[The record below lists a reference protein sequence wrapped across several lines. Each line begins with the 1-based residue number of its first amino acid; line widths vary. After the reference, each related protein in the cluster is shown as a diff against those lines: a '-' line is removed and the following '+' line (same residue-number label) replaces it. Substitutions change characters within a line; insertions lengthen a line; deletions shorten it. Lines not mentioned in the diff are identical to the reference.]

1 MVTDIT
7 RFPAVDG
14 PGSVSRAP
22 QLPPGFGDIFSSR
35 IVEAN
40 GVRQHVVVGGDGPA
54 LLLVHGWPES
64 WYAWRFVMQAL
75 ASDFSVVAVDQR
87 GMGLSDKPEDG
98 YDAGTLAN
106 DLAGLMTELGH
117 ERFAVAG
124 HDTGM
129 VISYA
134 LAADHPERVGRL
146 IAAEIPGAPGVVPA
160 PPLFV
165 PQPLNNKLWHIPFNR
180 AGKIAEQLIQGHEDV
195 YFGYEFAIQGG
206 PPLPQEVIDYYIGNF
221 ADPESLAGGL
231 GFYRAWDATMAQNQE
246 RATRIL
252 PIPVLAI
259 GGAESYGEHVADGM
273 RPAASDVQGV
283 VIAGAGHWVAEQA
296 PEELLA
302 ALGTFLAS
310 YREAEPVG
318 APA

>member
-1 MVTDIT
+1 MATDTT
-7 RFPAVDG
+7 RFPVADG
-14 PGSVSRAP
+14 AGSVSQAP
-22 QLPPGFGDIFSSR
+22 QLPQGFTETFSGLFIETGGLR
-35 IVEAN
+35 HHA
-40 GVRQHVVVGGDGPA
+40 VVGGDGPP

-64 WYAWRFVMQAL
+64 WYAWRFLMPAL
-75 ASDFSVVAVDQR
+75 AKDFSVVAVDQR
-87 GMGLSDKPEDG
+87 GMGLSDKPQDG
-98 YDAGTLAN
+98 YDAGTLAI
-106 DLAGLMTELGH
+106 DLAGVMTELGH

-134 LAADHPERVGRL
+134 LAADHPERVERL

-206 PPLPQEVIDYYIGNF
+206 PALPQAVIDYYISNF
-221 ADPESLAGGL
+221 SDPESLAGGL
-231 GFYRAWDATMAQNQE
+231 GFYRDWDATMAQNQE
-246 RATRIL
+246 RATRTL
-252 PIPVLAI
+252 SIPVLAV
-259 GGAESYGEHVADGM
+259 GGAESYGDHVADGM
-273 RPAASDVQGV
+273 RPAASDVTGV
-283 VIAGAGHWVAEQA
+283 VIEGAGHWVAEQA

-302 ALGTFLAS
+302 VLGTFLAS
-310 YREAEPVG
+310 YREAQPVG

>member
-1 MVTDIT
+1 MATDTT

-14 PGSVSRAP
+14 PRSASGAS
-22 QLPPGFGDIFSSR
+22 QLPPGFGDTFTSSL
-35 IVEAN
+35 VEAN
-40 GVRQHVVVGGDGPA
+40 GLRQHVVTGGDGPA

-64 WYAWRFVMQAL
+64 WYAWRLVMPAL
-75 ASDFSVVAVDQR
+75 ANDFSVVAVDQR

-106 DLAGLMTELGH
+106 DLAALMTELGH
-117 ERFAVAG
+117 QRFAVAG

-134 LAADHPERVGRL
+134 LAADHPERVQRL
-146 IAAEIPGAPGVVPA
+146 IAAEIPGAPGAVPA

-165 PQPLNNKLWHIPFNR
+165 PGPLNNKLWHIPFNR

-206 PPLPQEVIDYYIGNF
+206 PPLPQPVIDYYIGNF

-246 RATRIL
+246 RAKQSL

-259 GGAESYGEHVADGM
+259 GGAQSYGDHVADGM
-273 RPAASDVQGV
+273 RPVATDVQGAV
-283 VIAGAGHWVAEQA
+283 VAGAGHWVAEQA

-302 ALGTFLAS
+302 ILGTFLAT
-310 YREAEPVG
+310 YRESQTVG
-318 APA
+318 AQA

>member
-1 MVTDIT
+1 MATDIT

-14 PGSVSRAP
+14 PGSVSQAP
-22 QLPPGFGDIFSSR
+22 QLPPGFSDVFTSGL
-35 IVEAN
+35 VEAN
-40 GVRQHVVVGGDGPA
+40 GLRQHVVVGGDGPA

-64 WYAWRFVMQAL
+64 WYAWRFVMPAL
-75 ASDFSVVAVDQR
+75 ANDFSVVAVDQR

-98 YDAGTLAN
+98 YDTGTLAN
-106 DLAGLMTELGH
+106 DLAALMTELGH

-134 LAADHPERVGRL
+134 LAADHPERVARL
-146 IAAEIPGAPGVVPA
+146 VAAEIPGAPGAVPA

-165 PQPLNNKLWHIPFNR
+165 PGPLNNKLWHIPFNR
-180 AGKIAEQLIQGHEDV
+180 AGKIAEQLIQGHEDA

-206 PPLPQEVIDYYIGNF
+206 PPLPEAVIDYYIGNF
-221 ADPESLAGGL
+221 SDPQSLAGGL

-246 RATRIL
+246 RATRTL
-252 PIPVLAI
+252 PMPVLAI
-259 GGAESYGEHVADGM
+259 GGAQSYGEHVADGM
-273 RPAASDVQGV
+273 RPVASDVQGV
-283 VIAGAGHWVAEQA
+283 VVAGAGHWVAEQA

-310 YREAEPVG
+310 YREPQPLG